1 MGRFSPESARDILS
15 PQFRREEDPRSIHM
29 NDFTCLELC
38 AGAGGQAI
46 GLERAGFAHI
56 GLVEIDSDA
65 CATLRRNRPSW
76 TVIQEDIKRFDGT
89 PYRGVDLLS
98 AGLPCPPFSRAGKQ
112 LGHADERNLF
122 PDALRILGECRP
134 RVVMIENVRGILD
147 PAFDYFRLELKESL
161 AKLRYKSAWK
171 LHNASDYGVPQ
182 LRPRAILVG
191 VTLDCAPQF
200 SWPRKSFAPPHTV
213 SQVLKDLMF
222 SRGWRG
228 YAQWEK
234 LANTIAPTLVGGSKK
249 HGGPDLG
256 PTRARKAWA
265 QLGVDGLGIA
275 NEPPDRDFTGMPKLT
290 LEMTALLQGFPP
302 DWKFCGGKTTA
313 YRQIG
318 NAFPPPVAA
327 AIGRNIRR
335 CLMSKALAKAAS

>member
-1 MGRFSPESARDILS
+1 
-15 PQFRREEDPRSIHM
+15 M
-29 NDFTCLELC
+29 NDLTCLELC

-46 GLERAGFAHI
+46 GLERVGFSHV
-56 GLVEIDSDA
+56 GLVEIEPDA
-65 CATLRRNRPSW
+65 CATLNLNRPSW
-76 TVIQEDIKRFDGT
+76 TVIQEDIKKFDGS

-122 PDALRILGECRP
+122 PDALRILRECRP

-147 PAFDYFRLELKESL
+147 PAFDHFRLDLKENL
-161 AKLRYKSAWK
+161 AKLGYKSAWK

-191 VTLDCAPQF
+191 VTLDCAAQF
-200 SWPRKSFAPPHTV
+200 SWPRKSFAPPHPV
-213 SQVLKDLMF
+213 SEVLKDLLL

-228 YAQWEK
+228 YRQWAK
-234 LANTIAPTLVGGSKK
+234 LASTIAPTLVGGSKK

-275 NEPPDRDFTGMPKLT
+275 NEPPGRDFAGMPKLT

-302 DWKFCGGKTTA
+302 DWKFYGGKTSA

-327 AIGRNIRR
+327 AVGRNIRR
-335 CLMSKALAKAAS
+335 CLMSKALARAAS

>member
-1 MGRFSPESARDILS
+1 
-15 PQFRREEDPRSIHM
+15 M

-46 GLERAGFAHI
+46 GLERAGFAHV
-56 GLVEIDSDA
+56 GLVELDLDA
-65 CATLRRNRPSW
+65 CATLKKNRPSW
-76 TVIQEDIKRFDGT
+76 NVVQRDIKKFDGS

-112 LGHADERNLF
+112 LGDADERNLF
-122 PDALRILGECRP
+122 PEALRILEECRP

-147 PAFDYFRLELKESL
+147 AAFDGFRQSLKETL
-161 AKLRYKSAWK
+161 AKFGYKSAWK
-171 LHNASDYGVPQ
+171 LHNASDFGVPQ
-182 LRPRAILVG
+182 LRPRAILIAVSMSYAA
-191 VTLDCAPQF
+191 DF
-200 SWPRKSFAPPHTV
+200 SWPRKSFAPPNPV
-213 SQVLKDLMF
+213 SEVLKDLMF
-222 SRGWRG
+222 SRGWKGFQR
-228 YAQWEK
+228 WSK

-265 QLGVDGLGIA
+265 ELGVDGLGIA
-275 NEPPDRDFTGMPKLT
+275 NEPPNRDFAGMPKLT

-302 DWKFCGGKTTA
+302 DWHFCGGKTSA

-327 AIGRNIRR
+327 AVGRSICK
-335 CLMSKALAKAAS
+335 CLTPKTLARAAS

>member
-1 MGRFSPESARDILS
+1 
-15 PQFRREEDPRSIHM
+15 M
-29 NDFTCLELC
+29 NDLTCLELC
-38 AGAGGQAI
+38 AGGGGQAI
-46 GLERAGFAHI
+46 GLERSGFSHV
-56 GLVEIDSDA
+56 GLVEIDPDA
-65 CATLRRNRPSW
+65 CATLKLNRPSW
-76 TVIQEDIKRFDGT
+76 TVIQEDIKKFDGS
-89 PYRGVDLLS
+89 PYLGVDLLS

-112 LGHADERNLF
+112 LGHADDRNLF
-122 PDALRILGECRP
+122 PDALRILRECQP

-147 PAFDYFRLELKESL
+147 PAFDHFRLELKENL
-161 AKLRYKSAWK
+161 IKLGYKSAWK

-191 VTLDCAPQF
+191 VTLDCASQF
-200 SWPRKSFAPPHTV
+200 SWPRKSFAPPHPV
-213 SQVLKDLMF
+213 NEVLKDLML

-228 YAQWEK
+228 YAEWGK
-234 LANTIAPTLVGGSKK
+234 LANNIAPTLVGGSKK

-275 NEPPDRDFTGMPKLT
+275 NEAPARDFTGMPKLT

-302 DWKFCGGKTTA
+302 DWRFYGGKTSA

-327 AIGRNIRR
+327 AIGKNIRK
-335 CLMSKALAKAAS
+335 CLMSRALARAAS